1 MGLMGGH
8 RQHRA
13 KLSIVKLQPPSGCLL
28 QKRNSPHGMELV
40 ECESQAVAS
49 LCESLSPS
57 KKILRRLVYPRNGF
71 EDACVFWLSL
81 IETVGSEHP

>member
-1 MGLMGGH
+1 MGLMDGH

-28 QKRNSPHGMELV
+28 QKRSSLHGMELV
-40 ECESQAVAS
+40 EGESQAVAS

-57 KKILRRLVYPRNGF
+57 KKILRRLVYPRHDF
-71 EDACVFWLSL
+71 EEACVFWLSS

>member
-1 MGLMGGH
+1 MGLMDGH

-13 KLSIVKLQPPSGCLL
+13 KLSIVKLQHPSGCLL
-28 QKRNSPHGMELV
+28 QKRSSLHGMELV

-49 LCESLSPS
+49 PCEFLSPN
-57 KKILRRLVYPRNGF
+57 KILRRLVYPGHDF
-71 EDACVFWLSL
+71 EEACVFWLSL

>member
-1 MGLMGGH
+1 MGLMDGR

-13 KLSIVKLQPPSGCLL
+13 KLSIVKLQPPNGCLL
-28 QKRNSPHGMELV
+28 QKRSSLHGMELV

-57 KKILRRLVYPRNGF
+57 KEIIRRLVYPRHDF
-71 EDACVFWLSL
+71 EEACVFWLSL